1 MAEFLTG
8 FSNILW
14 GAPVL
19 ILLGIVGLLYGIRT
33 KFFQIRK
40 MGYILKNTA
49 GEMFKKGGGASGDK
63 GTLTPLQ
70 AVCSALAGCVGTAN
84 IAGVA
89 TAMVVGGPG
98 AVFWMWVI
106 ALLGM
111 MTKCVEVTLGQYY
124 RIKGK
129 DGVYYGG
136 PMYYIER
143 GMGKKWKP
151 LAIFFAVTIILGGL
165 GTAAFAQPYTMST
178 ALERTFHIPAWVV
191 TVAAAAICGIVLI
204 GGVKGIGKFCEKITP
219 AMCLI
224 YVVGALGVIIVNI
237 RFVPQAFAA
246 IFKYAFA
253 PMPAIGGLAGST
265 LALALRQ
272 GAARGTFSNEAGC
285 GSSPITHAT
294 AITDHPFKE
303 GMYGSFEVFVDTI
316 IVCTMTSLAIM
327 CSGSDIWA
335 SGVKAEA
342 LTMSAFDAT
351 YGTTIGNL
359 LVTIPLALFAFSTM
373 VGWEINYESAFFY
386 IFPKMETSKIF
397 KVHYPC
403 DLAGSRLHCAR
414 QYAGSGL
421 DRCRYCLRS
430 VVRSECDRT
439 DRAFRCVHENLPRL
453 QRQIHPQDQTYF
465 RAAAL
470 HRQGLI
476 SAHVRGALQGAP
488 RVLGLTRDKF
498 FVSLKIFLKIPCNLL
513 LILV

>member
-124 RIKGK
+124 RIQGK

-285 GSSPITHAT
+285 GSAPNAAACADVSHPVKQGLVQMLSVFIDTLLLCTCT
-294 AITDHPFKE
+294 AF
-303 GMYGSFEVFVDTI
+303 M
-316 IVCTMTSLAIM
+316 CL
-327 CSGSDIWA
+327 CSGMEPDA
-335 SGVKAEA
+335 A
-342 LTMSAFDAT
+342 LAGAPYVQAALRQAF
-351 YGTTIGNL
+351 GPIGP
-359 LVTIPLALFAFSTM
+359 VFITVFMVLFAFTTLLGNLFYMDNLFIYLHKGTPSKGFMTGFRIVASLVVF
-373 VGWEINYESAFFY
+373 VGAGMSMGLLWDTSDVMMGLMTLINVPVILILGGTA
-386 IFPKMETSKIF
+386 IK
-397 KVHYPC
+397 
-403 DLAGSRLHCAR
+403 A
-414 QYAGSGL
+414 L
-421 DRCRYCLRS
+421 DDY
-430 VVRSECDRT
+430 T
-439 DRAFRCVHENLPRL
+439 A
-453 QRQIHPQDQTYF
+453 Q
-465 RAAAL
+465 RAAGKNPVFKASTV
-470 HRQGLI
+470 GLE
-476 SAHVRGALQGAP
+476 GK
-488 RVLGLTRDKF
+488 TDYW
-498 FVSLKIFLKIPCNLL
+498 ND
-513 LILV
+513 